1 MLLDS
6 AWIPSSAGGGT
17 ADYRCLAVLSADDR
31 NVQFYGHL
39 GEDSLGQKL
48 APQKCHALSNW
59 WVLSWLRFCPAK
71 VWCLLHLPSPFSP
84 WRMMTEVHLMFLG
97 QIHVSTSSTRFNE
110 TYLRAVSWCC
120 LSPDVNH
127 RRRSVDKA
135 EVLLNLYQ
143 ALFLT
148 DSDGAEGISGIDIGH
163 QQTLDFGVEMYT
175 GGGNDWL
182 LAATSACML
191 FATSTF
197 SLVLLRLSRK
207 KIMFESFEQDIIEE
221 VGVQG
226 PPQWLDS

>member
-1 MLLDS
+1 MFITFAFTFLTMKD
-6 AWIPSSAGGGT
+6 
-17 ADYRCLAVLSADDR
+17 DDR
-31 NVQFYGHL
+31 STSYVPWTKSQEVGR
-39 GEDSLGQKL
+39 SL
-48 APQKCHALSNW
+48 
-59 WVLSWLRFCPAK
+59 
-71 VWCLLHLPSPFSP
+71 
-84 WRMMTEVHLMFLG
+84 
-97 QIHVSTSSTRFNE
+97 TSSTHFNE
-110 TYLRAVSWCC
+110 TYLSAVSWCC
-120 LSPDVNH
+120 PCPTIVQSESDVDH

-175 GGGNDWL
+175 GGGNGWL

-207 KIMFESFEQDIIEE
+207 KFMFESNKQDIIEE
-221 VGVQG
+221 VGVRG
-226 PPQWLDS
+226 PPLLLDS